1 LEKLVAPIA
10 LYADSL
16 IATMLPASV
25 YPLEIVQAARFVAD
39 TNNLAKLD
47 AQPWDNNVKAVAR
60 VPAAIKKL
68 NDDLTWTMEL
78 GDAFLAQDK
87 DVMDAIQSMRG
98 KAQKAGTLQTTPQQI
113 VTVTNLI
120 VEKTVEQKVVVV
132 TNTVVQIQPSNP
144 QEELVAP
151 IALYPDPLIATILP
165 AAVYPLEIV
174 QAAFFLEDTNNLP
187 NLDAQPWDENVKAVA
202 HVPAVIQ
209 KMNADLGWTITLGEA
224 FLAQDKE
231 VLEAIQNMRAKAQK
245 AGTLQTTPQQTVVV
259 TNLVS
264 KQTVEQKVVVVT
276 NTVVQIQPANPQ
288 VVYVPTYNPATVYY
302 PPPAAAAPD
311 PVGSLVTF
319 GAAIAVGAVIANNC
333 DWSGGAVYV
342 GHGGVVVVGGGG
354 SQGNI
359 NVNGDVNVNRGN
371 VNSGN
376 VKSGTTASTQKWQPN
391 QSRLSTSSAT
401 SASTAAGS
409 ADARGWSS
417 PGASTSTTSAG
428 GRSATGTSASRS
440 STGTPSANRS
450 GSSPGVSQS
459 KGSSAA
465 NSAFGG
471 ASGGSGTRSASSR
484 GASSR
489 SSGGRSG
496 GGGGGRR

>member
-1 LEKLVAPIA
+1 MKLRNKHMQTTTKLPHWRGLALALFQGAAATVAGQTEPTNTTNPIA
-10 LYADSL
+10 QATNSL
-16 IATMLPASV
+16 AAVATGPTPAVTPS
-25 YPLEIVQAARFVAD
+25 PPPSPP
-39 TNNLAKLD
+39 AKLS
-47 AQPWDNNVKAVAR
+47 
-60 VPAAIKKL
+60 AA
-68 NDDLTWTMEL
+68 EL
-78 GDAFLAQDK
+78 
-87 DVMDAIQSMRG
+87 
-98 KAQKAGTLQTTPQQI
+98 
-113 VTVTNLI
+113 
-120 VEKTVEQKVVVV
+120 
-132 TNTVVQIQPSNP
+132 
-144 QEELVAP
+144 EELLAP

-174 QAAFFLEDTNNLP
+174 RAAFFLEDTNNLP
-187 NLDAQPWDENVKAVA
+187 NLDVQPWDENVKAVA

-209 KMNADLGWTITLGEA
+209 KMNADLAWTITLGEA
-224 FLAQDKE
+224 FLVQDKE
-231 VLEAIQNMRAKAQK
+231 VLEAIQNLRGKAQK

-259 TNLVS
+259 TNMVS
-264 KQTVEQKVVVVT
+264 EQTAELKVVVVT

-302 PPPAAAAPD
+302 PPPTAAAPD

-333 DWSGGAVYV
+333 DWSGGAVYA

-359 NVNGDVNVNRGN
+359 NVNRGN

-376 VKSGTTASTQKWQPN
+376 VKSGNTVSAQKWQPN
-391 QSRLSTSSAT
+391 QSRLSTSSAS
-401 SASTAAGS
+401 SASAAARS

-417 PGASTSTTSAG
+417 AGVSPSATSAG
-428 GRSATGTSASRS
+428 ARSATGTSAVRS
-440 STGTPSANRS
+440 SPGTPSANRS
-450 GSSPGVSQS
+450 SSSPSVSQS
-459 KGSSAA
+459 RGSPSTG
-465 NSAFGG
+465 SAFGG
-471 ASGGSGTRSASSR
+471 ASSGAGTRSAGSR